1 MSWPSNRARGGRVE
15 GIKLYAAQLISACAL
30 VAFYCFEI
38 LWPLGHRSTIF
49 ATSAFGALFF
59 VYLCVRV
66 SAKKD
71 PTMRAVMCLS
81 LTLSL
86 LAATVIIFHKERFGL
101 YAVNALASAGLVLVV
116 HLIRPIHVRIPL
128 YVFIVV
134 FGGLVFWEIDV
145 DESII
150 VIGQNGITLHV
161 LVLYVVYFFRMLYPM
176 EASGSRVLKYENYFF
191 VAALFTLAVW
201 SQGRA
206 ATVTAL
212 MILCVAAFILMG
224 EFSGKKKYWVV
235 IASLLIV
242 FLNYVAPPLMGE
254 RPYSAIDRMVLN
266 GGSDI
271 RYEVWADY
279 FQTLAPDSLVMGN
292 RDSNCHNILSGYS
305 RENCNVHSSYL
316 RAHQVYGVSGL
327 FVIFLTIF
335 WCFRWLAQRG
345 DWFVMPIVLALLAR
359 VATDEG
365 FFTGPSLF
373 ALFLIYMRVT
383 DGVQSRGEEWNA
395 K

>member
-1 MSWPSNRARGGRVE
+1 ME
-15 GIKLYAAQLISACAL
+15 GIKLFSAQLISAGAL
-30 VAFYCFEI
+30 VAFYSVAI
-38 LWPLGHRSTIF
+38 LWPLGNKSTIF
-49 ATSAFGALFF
+49 ATAAFGVLFL

-71 PTMRAVMCLS
+71 PTRRAVICLALTIS
-81 LTLSL
+81 LS
-86 LAATVIIFHKERFGL
+86 AATVIIFHQERFSL

-116 HLIRPIHVRIPL
+116 DLIRPIHVTIPL

-134 FGGLVFWEIDV
+134 LGGLVFWEIDL

-150 VIGQNGITLHV
+150 TIGQNGITLHV

-191 VAALFTLAVW
+191 AAALFTLAVW

-224 EFSGKKKYWVV
+224 EFSGKKNYWVV
-235 IASLLIV
+235 LASLLVV
-242 FLNYVAPPLMGE
+242 FSNYFAPPLMGE

-279 FQTLAPDSLVMGN
+279 FQTLTPESLVMGN
-292 RDSNCHNILSGYS
+292 RDSNCHNIIQGYS

-316 RAHQVYGVSGL
+316 RAHQVYGVSGI
-327 FVIFLTIF
+327 FVILLTIF
-335 WCFRWLAQRG
+335 CCFRWLAQRG
-345 DWFVMPIVLALLAR
+345 EWFVMPIVLALLAR
-359 VATDEG
+359 VATDEA
-365 FFTGPSLF
+365 FFTGPYLF
-373 ALFLIYMRVT
+373 ALFFIYTRVT
-383 DGVQSRGEEWNA
+383 DGVRSRGDEWNA